1 MVGKDKRC
9 TLESQQ
15 KWSNVP
21 FPATARAAVDE
32 ETIRPTKFCY
42 LGNHSITLLSPGL
55 NAWTSAA
62 TGIWQQINSVNVM
75 YWLSIAAGSAQSFLH
90 WTLLFKQERHLAH
103 TDNTHTHPLNGPLSG
118 TSQAGRM
125 SFLPPNQQCQS
136 IEGTQITR
144 AIYPPN
150 VPVQNDGRRT

>member
-1 MVGKDKRC
+1 MVMVGKDKRC

-15 KWSNVP
+15 KWSNIP

-62 TGIWQQINSVNVM
+62 TGIGQYNTIQKNTKFV
-75 YWLSIAAGSAQSFLH
+75 
-90 WTLLFKQERHLAH
+90 KRHVAVASEASEA
-103 TDNTHTHPLNGPLSG
+103 TNK
-118 TSQAGRM
+118 
-125 SFLPPNQQCQS
+125 QCQC
-136 IEGTQITR
+136 
-144 AIYPPN
+144 N
-150 VPVQNDGRRT
+150 VLTFNSCWQCSEFPSLDTAV